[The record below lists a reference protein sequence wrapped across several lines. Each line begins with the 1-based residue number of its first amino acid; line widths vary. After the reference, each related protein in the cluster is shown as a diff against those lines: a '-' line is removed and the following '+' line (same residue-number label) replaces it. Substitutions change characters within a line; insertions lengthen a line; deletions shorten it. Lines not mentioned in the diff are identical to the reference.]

1 MSGNTQST
9 ATVNVVTQNY
19 EINNEH
25 LYSEYTYEKPIVKKD
40 ESTEKYIINNEKVK
54 YQLRTS
60 LRVPKTGLMLVGW
73 GGNNGSTL
81 TASIIANRKK
91 LSWRT
96 KRGMQSAN
104 YFGSVLLSSTT
115 KIGFDENGEEV
126 YIPLNKLLPMVDP
139 NDLIISGWDISS
151 FNLAAA
157 MERAQVLEP
166 DLQRQLYDEL
176 ALLKP
181 LPSIYY
187 KDFIAANQ
195 EDRADNLIKAANK
208 EEELAILRNDI
219 RAFKAKNNL
228 DKVIVLWT
236 ANTERFADLVE
247 GLNDTAENMLKSIKE
262 NQPEISASSMFAI
275 ASILE
280 NCPFING
287 SPQNTF
293 VPGVIDLAYK
303 NNVYIGGDDFKSGQ
317 TKMKSVLVDF
327 LVNAGIKPL
336 GITSYNHLGNN
347 DGLNLNSPSQFRSKE
362 ISKTNVVDDMV
373 SSNPILYKPN
383 EHPDHVVVIK
393 YVPSVGD
400 SKRALDE
407 YESEIFMGGR
417 KTISIHNTC
426 EDSLLASPLIL
437 DLTILTELMT
447 RISVKEESKTEF
459 ENFHPILS
467 ILSYML
473 KAPLSVGKPVNSLFK
488 QRNAIE
494 NFLRACIGLQP
505 LNDLLFHKMLR

>member
-1 MSGNTQST
+1 MSTGLETSPYIKLVT
-9 ATVNVVTQNY
+9 PNVELKDNY
-19 EINNEH
+19 
-25 LYSEYTYEKPIVKKD
+25 LYTNYTH
-40 ESTEKYIINNEKVK
+40 ESTHVSKNETTGKYILNNKKVK
-54 YQLRTS
+54 YQLRTNLS
-60 LRVPKTGLMLVGW
+60 VPKVGLMLVGW

-81 TASIIANRKK
+81 TASIIANRKALK
-91 LSWRT
+91 WRT
-96 KRGMQSAN
+96 KRGMQEAN
-104 YFGSVLLSSTT
+104 YFGSIMLASTT
-115 KIGFDENGEEV
+115 KIGLDENGEDV
-126 YIPLNKLLPMVDP
+126 FVPLSSLLPIVNP
-139 NDLIISGWDISS
+139 NDLVIGGWDISS

-166 DLQRQLYDEL
+166 DLQRQVYDEM

-195 EDRADNLIKAANK
+195 EARADNLIKAENK
-208 EEELAILRNDI
+208 QEQLEIIRNDI
-219 RAFKAKNNL
+219 RQFKEKNNL

-236 ANTERFADLVE
+236 ANTERFADIIPGV
-247 GLNDTAENMLKSIKE
+247 NDTSENVLKSIKE
-262 NQPEISASSMFAI
+262 NHSEISASSMFAI

-280 NCPFING
+280 KCPFING

-293 VPGVIDLAYK
+293 VPGILELAQT
-303 NNVYIGGDDFKSGQ
+303 NDVYIGGDDFKSGQ
-317 TKMKSVLVDF
+317 TKLKSVLVDF
-327 LVNAGIKPL
+327 LVTAGIKPV

-347 DGLNLNSPSQFRSKE
+347 DGLNLNSPNQFRSKE
-362 ISKTNVVDDMV
+362 ISKKNVVDDMV
-373 SSNPILYKPN
+373 DSNSILYKPN

-407 YESEIFMGGR
+407 YENEIFMGGR

-437 DLTILTELMT
+437 DLAILTELVT
-447 RISVKEESKTEF
+447 RVQVKPDDKPEF
-459 ENFHPILS
+459 ENFHSILS
-467 ILSYML
+467 LLSYML
-473 KAPLSVGKPVNSLFK
+473 KAPLAVGRPVNSLFR
-488 QRNAIE
+488 QRNSIE

-505 LNDLLFHKMLR
+505 QNDLLFHKLLR

>member
-1 MSGNTQST
+1 MYINSPNTKIKD
-9 ATVNVVTQNY
+9 NY
-19 EINNEH
+19 
-25 LYSEYTYEKPIVKKD
+25 LYSDYTYEVTKALKNSSTDQYDLVS
-40 ESTEKYIINNEKVK
+40 ESKK
-54 YQLRTS
+54 YQLRTD
-60 LRVPKTGLMLVGW
+60 LRVPRVGLMLVGW

-81 TASIIANRKK
+81 TAAIIANKNK
-91 LSWRT
+91 LSWNTR
-96 KRGMQSAN
+96 RGVQHAN
-104 YFGSVLLSSTT
+104 YFGSLLLASTS
-115 KIGFDENGEEV
+115 KIGVDQNGEDV
-126 YIPLNKLLPMVDP
+126 FVPLSKLLPMVEP
-139 NDLIISGWDISS
+139 NDLVIGGWDISS
-151 FNLAAA
+151 KNLAES
-157 MERAQVLEP
+157 MQRAQVLEP
-166 DLQRQLYDEL
+166 DLQRQVFDEM
-176 ALLKP
+176 AKLKP

-195 EDRADNLIKAANK
+195 ENRADNLIKETNK
-208 EEELAILRNDI
+208 KDQLEIIREDI
-219 RAFKAKNNL
+219 RNFKKWNGL

-236 ANTERFADLVE
+236 ANTERFAELIDGV
-247 GLNDTAENMLKSIKE
+247 NDTSENLLKSIE
-262 NQPEISASSMFAI
+262 SNHAEISASSMFAI

-293 VPGVIDLAYK
+293 VAGVLDLAYK
-303 NNVYIGGDDFKSGQ
+303 NSVYIGGDDFKSGQ
-317 TKMKSVLVDF
+317 TKLKSVLVDF

-336 GITSYNHLGNN
+336 AITSYNHLGNN

-373 SSNPILYKPN
+373 DSNPILYNKG
-383 EHPDHVVVIK
+383 ERPDHVVVIK

-407 YESEIFMGGR
+407 YENEIFMGGR

-437 DLTILTELMT
+437 DLAILTELMT
-447 RISVKEESKTEF
+447 RIQVKQQGQTEY
-459 ENFHPILS
+459 ENFHPILT

-473 KAPLSVGKPVNSLFK
+473 KAPLSVGRPVNSLFK

-494 NFLRACIGLQP
+494 NFFRACIGLAP
-505 LNDLLFHKMLR
+505 TTDLIFDKMLK